1 MFQLSLRIPYQLI
14 SNSFFFNFLFKQQ
27 KNMCI
32 LTMTKNLLD
41 QAKLAGLSD
50 EQIEPTINLLLT
62 MRKGYTLAYQ
72 NSLLVR

>member
-1 MFQLSLRIPYQLI
+1 
-14 SNSFFFNFLFKQQ
+14 
-27 KNMCI
+27 MCI
-32 LTMTKNLLD
+32 LTMTKNILD